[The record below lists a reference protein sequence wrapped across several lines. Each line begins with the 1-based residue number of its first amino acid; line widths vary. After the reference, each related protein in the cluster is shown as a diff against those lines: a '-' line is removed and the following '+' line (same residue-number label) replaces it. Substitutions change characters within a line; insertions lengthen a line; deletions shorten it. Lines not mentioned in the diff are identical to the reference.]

1 MLWGLLINHFLQLT
15 GGGEYKEVR
24 ARVAGNITG
33 YISLRACA
41 IFSGKNKPFLH
52 SIVPFSLLFFL
63 QVFNQ
68 FQGHCHQLVRA
79 LINSAFSRADNKA
92 GLACAAVYSDF
103 GVGLASQMSCKLFA
117 SLKILS
123 WKRELRAVPCCAG
136 NIASSQFGSWWSI

>member
-1 MLWGLLINHFLQLT
+1 MLWGLLINPFLQLM

-24 ARVAGNITG
+24 AHVAGNFTG
-33 YISLRACA
+33 YASLCACA

-68 FQGHCHQLVRA
+68 FQGRCHQLVTA
-79 LINSAFSRADNKA
+79 LINSALGRADNKA
-92 GLACAAVYSDF
+92 SLACAAVYLDF

-117 SLKILS
+117 SLKILT
-123 WKRELRAVPCCAG
+123 WTRELRAVPWCAG
-136 NIASSQFGSWWSI
+136 NIASFQFGSWWSL